1 MTLFIACLL
10 IAGFS
15 FPGWL
20 HAIAAV
26 LWVGRTYYT
35 MIQRTVTIERVV
47 NEYAAKTAEIFK
59 AQADGR

>member
-20 HAIAAV
+20 YPTAV
-26 LWVGRTYYT
+26 ILWVGQAYCNMIAKHTT
-35 MIQRTVTIERVV
+35 MERVV
-47 NEYAAKTAEIFK
+47 GEYAAKTAEIFRK
-59 AQADGR
+59 QANGE